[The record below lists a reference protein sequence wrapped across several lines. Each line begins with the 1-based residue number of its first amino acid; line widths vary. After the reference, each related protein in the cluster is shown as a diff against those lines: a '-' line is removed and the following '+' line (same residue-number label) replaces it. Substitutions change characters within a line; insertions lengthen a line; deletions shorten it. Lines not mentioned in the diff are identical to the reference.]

1 MKTKSCYLRQS
12 DREDMH
18 IEAMKDKYFHDVFIM
33 RPGGEATIPLLEKD
47 EVVEYRS
54 FMKAGL

>member
-1 MKTKSCYLRQS
+1 
-12 DREDMH
+12 MH